1 MIKPTRWLGRDRWGA
16 LNGELRG
23 IGAAWT
29 YGQNFWVLPYFH
41 EPQTKW
47 RYITTYH
54 SRRKM
59 KAVAAKLAVKTHTST
74 QEAVTETFPLL
85 RIIYNA
91 DQENAEKIDAWLN
104 LDLKEQEYL
113 GG

>member
-1 MIKPTRWLGRDRWGA
+1 M
-16 LNGELRG
+16 
-23 IGAAWT
+23 
-29 YGQNFWVLPYFH
+29 YGQNYWMLPYYR

-74 QEAVTETFPLL
+74 QEAITETLPLL
-85 RIIYNA
+85 RIIYNSG
-91 DQENAEKIDAWLN
+91 QGSTEEIDAWL
-104 LDLKEQEYL
+104 DLEDKEQEYL
-113 GG
+113 SG